1 LGFLDIFSKTP
12 PVSNSTEIR
21 PVRAAQP
28 GSIDRPASN
37 DDFYT
42 WNVAAL
48 RVEDRGSIYG
58 TSKEEKC
65 FI

>member
-1 LGFLDIFSKTP
+1 M
-12 PVSNSTEIR
+12 
-21 PVRAAQP
+21 RAAQP